1 MRLVAFATVA
11 FAALSAVACSSPDS
25 KYDPNALPGKGGGP
39 STGGP
44 TSTDPGIATQSGVI
58 TDFNTGKPVV
68 GATVKAND
76 STATTDASGKYT
88 LPVHKGEV
96 FSMEVTAPNYVKL
109 IEQQTALTADYD
121 RGETTIVPMSLSD
134 LLHAALP
141 GYDATLGVLSVAVIP
156 TGTCKSE
163 NGTTISVKGMDGAQI
178 KYMVS
183 KLPSPSAQAVKGGEF
198 PSAVIYNLPVNTPVI
213 VQLKSDSCAMAAF
226 PFQKDGITFEASVT
240 TMPGDVTS
248 FQRLFLKGNA
258 E

>member
-11 FAALSAVACSSPDS
+11 FAALSVVACSSPDS
-25 KYDPNALPGKGGGP
+25 KYDPNARPGMGGGTSTP
-39 STGGP
+39 ST
-44 TSTDPGIATQSGVI
+44 SNAPGIATQHGVI

-68 GATVKAND
+68 GATVRAND
-76 STATTDASGKYT
+76 VTATTDASGKYA
-88 LPVHKGEV
+88 LPVHIGEV

-109 IEQQTALTADYD
+109 IEQQTTLTADYD
-121 RGETTIVPMSLSD
+121 RGETTIVPLSLAD

-141 GYDATLGVLSVAVIP
+141 GYDASLGVLSVAVIP
-156 TGTCKSE
+156 TGTCKTE
-163 NGTTISVKGMDGAQI
+163 GGTTISVTGADGAQV

-183 KLPSPSAQAVKGGEF
+183 KLPSATAAAVKGGEF
-198 PSAVIYNLPVNTPVI
+198 PSAVIYNLPVNVPIT
-213 VQLKSDSCAMAAF
+213 VQLHSDSCAQAAF
-226 PFQKDGITFEASVT
+226 PFQKDGIMFEASVV